1 MKFSR
6 LGFGKGSSESKR
18 DRREGRE
25 EDLGPF
31 ALSDIAILSELV
43 RGDEMEGAD
52 KIYRETGKDGR
63 HQPTRLC
70 LGARDGV
77 NPEPYFIPGKKFPA
91 LLRRTTQ
98 AWKKE
103 EGAVELGLPACLAAC
118 FASSSSPLLFMM
130 SSGPR
135 GTPIPLLGNNE
146 IGPRRRITITNGWV
160 RKGSRRRSPGDCLQW
175 DDGGEESEEE

>member
-1 MKFSR
+1 
-6 LGFGKGSSESKR
+6 
-18 DRREGRE
+18 
-25 EDLGPF
+25 
-31 ALSDIAILSELV
+31 
-43 RGDEMEGAD
+43 MEGAD
-52 KIYRETGKDGR
+52 KIYRETGKDGT
-63 HQPTRLC
+63 HQPTLPRR
-70 LGARDGV
+70 AFRDGV

-91 LLRRTTQ
+91 LLRRTD
-98 AWKKE
+98 AGVE
-103 EGAVELGLPACLAAC
+103 EGAVELGLPVYLACLRR
-118 FASSSSPLLFMM
+118 FLPPLLFMM